1 MCDEQYIGAFEL
13 TTMAELLFG
22 RVGAGPRG
30 DQEIQRVL
38 RDFFHGI
45 GTGSLIKGLS
55 WADVLEKDLFISC
68 YANSLQLLHGVLQP
82 RTRDDWLDVCTFF
95 VSDVPVEHVDTVL
108 RVCRLASFGAPGDPV
123 ETDWDRD
130 LGPSGTYIHWFVA
143 YFRRIQFL
151 NALEAIC
158 SLHPDVA
165 SFREKLP
172 ELADRF
178 NVPERAFPLSTMTM
192 ALDSIGHVDYLELL
206 TKLMG
211 SLRVSQEQELKG

>member
-1 MCDEQYIGAFEL
+1 MCDEQYISAFEL

-22 RVGAGPRG
+22 HVGTGPRSEL
-30 DQEIQRVL
+30 DLQRTL

-45 GTGSLIKGLS
+45 GTGSLIKGLT
-55 WADVLEKDLFISC
+55 WADVLEKDLFVSC
-68 YANSLQLLHGVLQP
+68 YANSLQLLHVILQP
-82 RTRDDWLDVCTFF
+82 RTRDDWLDACTFF
-95 VSDVPVEHVDTVL
+95 VSDVPVEHIDTIL
-108 RVCRLASFGAPGDPV
+108 RVCRLASFGAPGDPG
-123 ETDWDRD
+123 EADWDQD

-151 NALEAIC
+151 NALEAVC

-178 NVPERAFPLSTMTM
+178 EAPERAFTLSAMTM

-206 TKLMG
+206 TRLMG
-211 SLRVSQEQELKG
+211 SLHGTQKQDFKG